1 MKNIILLDAQCY
13 DANGNVF
20 GSAFT
25 PELVVAAGKVMA
37 AGVLSPA
44 QIMAA
49 HGLSPTEY
57 ERIEKQVLRAT
68 VLDALF
74 HWPEGPRFD
83 ILGFRWAACR

>member
-1 MKNIILLDAQCY
+1 MRNIVLLDSQLT

-25 PELVVAAGKVMA
+25 PELVAAAGKVMA
-37 AGVLSPA
+37 AGVLSRA

-57 ERIEKQVLRAT
+57 ERIEKQVLRAS

-74 HWPEGPRFD
+74 HWPQGPRYD